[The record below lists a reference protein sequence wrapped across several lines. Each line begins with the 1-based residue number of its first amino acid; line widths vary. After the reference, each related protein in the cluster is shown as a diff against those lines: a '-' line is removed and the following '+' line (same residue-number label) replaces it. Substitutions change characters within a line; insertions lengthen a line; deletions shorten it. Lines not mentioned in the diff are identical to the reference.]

1 MSDEE
6 TQSVH
11 VDAPKRGRGRPK
23 GSLNKKTLARRA
35 AEEQTSQESDG
46 AERQQQSPMS
56 VSTKAPPPAFVLD
69 VEFDTPEETVQ
80 AIEPEPPEA
89 TPVAAARVR
98 QRRTKPSVPE
108 TPRSPVRR
116 VAIRKPKPPKAEPE
130 AYDFLEVL
138 KRGLTAAKNTHKAEK
153 VARYD
158 SFFRLQ
164 QRQ

>member
-1 MSDEE
+1 MDEE
-6 TQSVH
+6 NQSVC

-80 AIEPEPPEA
+80 ATEPEPPEA
-89 TPVAAARVR
+89 PTPVAAAKRVR
-98 QRRTKPSVPE
+98 QRRTKPSEPE
-108 TPRSPVRR
+108 TPRSPARR
-116 VAIRKPKPPKAEPE
+116 VAIRKPKPPPAKAEPE

-138 KRGLTAAKNTHKAEK
+138 KRGLAMANNTHKAEK

-158 SFFRLQ
+158 SFFRL
-164 QRQ
+164 

>member
-1 MSDEE
+1 M
-6 TQSVH
+6 H

-35 AEEQTSQESDG
+35 AEEQNSQESDG
-46 AERQQQSPMS
+46 AEHQQQSPMS
-56 VSTKAPPPAFVLD
+56 VQAPPPAFVLD
-69 VEFDTPEETVQ
+69 VEFDTAEETVQ
-80 AIEPEPPEA
+80 ATEPPEPPEA
-89 TPVAAARVR
+89 ATPVATAKRVR

-138 KRGLTAAKNTHKAEK
+138 KRGLAMANNTHKAEK

-158 SFFRLQ
+158 SFFRL
-164 QRQ
+164 